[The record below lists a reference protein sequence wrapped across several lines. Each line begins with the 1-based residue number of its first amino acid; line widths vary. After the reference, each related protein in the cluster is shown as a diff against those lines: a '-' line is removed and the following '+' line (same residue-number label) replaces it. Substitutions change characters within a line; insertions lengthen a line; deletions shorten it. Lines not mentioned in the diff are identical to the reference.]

1 MQRSQ
6 RKRCAPSWLK
16 KKPYLNVR
24 FTEDGVITK
33 VTESWRIK
41 LTQDSKELHGCL
53 TKFTFLVGQ
62 IVWCYWK
69 TANEKEK
76 TYFEA
81 TITEVCGNSVAVTEI
96 SSTEVDERSS
106 DEFAVNENSE
116 DVDMEASP
124 RKKKRSAKDAKKSA
138 KQRAEKSTNSIDEE
152 ARAAKRLANKEKEE
166 QEKAR
171 KEDNV
176 QQTKELLRISDEN
189 MDMVFDFMQQIMS
202 RLDSLERKI
211 DGNQEYFEKLSKK
224 IEKRKKDHSLPV
236 QVFVNKSGDGTER
249 SSSSYLSQTSF
260 DSGSPPELCST
271 PRAGLPAR
279 TSSSAGSPNIR
290 ERESDDEVDTQGESE
305 NVSS

>member
-16 KKPYLNVR
+16 EMPYVKVR

-96 SSTEVDERSS
+96 SLTKVDIRSS
-106 DEFAVNENSE
+106 DEFAVNGNSE
-116 DVDMEASP
+116 GERNS
-124 RKKKRSAKDAKKSA
+124 RS
-138 KQRAEKSTNSIDEE
+138 
-152 ARAAKRLANKEKEE
+152 
-166 QEKAR
+166 
-171 KEDNV
+171 
-176 QQTKELLRISDEN
+176 
-189 MDMVFDFMQQIMS
+189 
-202 RLDSLERKI
+202 
-211 DGNQEYFEKLSKK
+211 
-224 IEKRKKDHSLPV
+224 H
-236 QVFVNKSGDGTER
+236 
-249 SSSSYLSQTSF
+249 
-260 DSGSPPELCST
+260 
-271 PRAGLPAR
+271 
-279 TSSSAGSPNIR
+279 
-290 ERESDDEVDTQGESE
+290 
-305 NVSS
+305 